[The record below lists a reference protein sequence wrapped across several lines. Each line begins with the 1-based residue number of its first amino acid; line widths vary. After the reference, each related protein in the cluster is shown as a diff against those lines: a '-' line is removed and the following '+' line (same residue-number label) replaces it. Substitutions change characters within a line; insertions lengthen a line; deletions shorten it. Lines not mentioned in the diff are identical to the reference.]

1 MNSQAPCGAMVL
13 SMLLL
18 SALYDAHNGGRND
31 PYSMYDTEM
40 GACPVPA
47 CQSFVRPDVV
57 IINKLLGGAG
67 DVLL

>member
-1 MNSQAPCGAMVL
+1 
-13 SMLLL
+13 
-18 SALYDAHNGGRND
+18 
-31 PYSMYDTEM
+31 MYDTEM